1 MTKYKNFY
9 KLDFMIESKI
19 KNEYRLGT
27 RKGITE
33 LDDYFYMP
41 VRITGTGYN
50 FRKRDD
56 ELILA
61 DRNQADF
68 FTKAFIE
75 HCKSLPIIINH
86 PSEND
91 MLHSDNLKDNA
102 IIGNTIDAYIKGNE
116 LWGVARIYD
125 KNLITLIKNGE
136 IQSTSPGVRIFYD
149 NNNDPIVNTEIPYDI
164 NHLAFC
170 KKGHWDNDLVSDNHS
185 KGFDNSSYERLKV
198 GYEAND
204 NSLVLTNDNN
214 FDKLSE
220 NTILQK
226 GNGMTQKDEAL
237 HQNANDIAPV
247 VAGALGGMAASK
259 ATDGELEIKHSSDGG
274 EGEGSTV
281 PEQNKAND
289 AYESNENKLKH
300 AVQNSGTPTF
310 TRDSEVEAEVNDA
323 EPVVGANKNLEKA
336 ASIMATA
343 SHAGLP
349 SAKQD
354 EKAEEKSMP
363 TDEIKKD
370 EVKQDEVK
378 KDEKDEKTNDS
389 EVVDSEN
396 ETEDDKE
403 RESELK
409 KMRAVC
415 DSADA
420 NLGVKMPYI
429 VGRQTLRSIAHKFV
443 SANKGFVDKKYAN
456 LALDSYTSELARE
469 VLESTYQNIASK
481 SEVKPQISQNGYVM
495 QPDGSMIKFD

>member
-1 MTKYKNFY
+1 
-9 KLDFMIESKI
+9 MIEKKL
-19 KNEYRLGT
+19 KNEYRIGV

-50 FRKRDD
+50 LRQKDN

-61 DRNQADF
+61 DRNQSEF
-68 FTKAFIE
+68 FSKEFIE

-91 MLHSDNLKDNA
+91 MLNSENLKDNA
-102 IIGNTIDAYIKGNE
+102 IIGNTIDAYIKSDE
-116 LWGVARIYD
+116 LWGLARIYD
-125 KNLITLIKNGE
+125 KNLLNLIKSGE
-136 IQSTSPGVRIFYD
+136 LKSTSPGVRIFYD
-149 NNNDPIVNTEIPYDI
+149 ENADPIANSEIPYDI

-170 KKGHWDNDLVSDNHS
+170 EKGHWDNDLVSDKHS
-185 KGFDNSSYERLKV
+185 KGFDDSTYERLKV
-198 GYEAND
+198 SYNTND
-204 NSLVLTNDNN
+204 KQLILTNDNK
-214 FDKLSE
+214 FDNLSDE
-220 NTILQK
+220 KTLQK
-226 GNGMTQKDEAL
+226 GTQMTQKDEAL
-237 HQNANDIAPV
+237 HQNTNDVAPV
-247 VAGALGGMAASK
+247 IAGAVGGMAASK
-259 ATDGELEIKHSSDGG
+259 ATDGELEIKHMSDGG
-274 EGEGSTV
+274 EGDNNLV

-310 TRDSEVEAEVNDA
+310 TKDSEIEAEVNDA
-323 EPVVGANKNLEKA
+323 DNDIVGKNQNLEKA
-336 ASIMATA
+336 ASIMANA

-349 SAKQD
+349 SQN
-354 EKAEEKSMP
+354 KAEEKPVSE
-363 TDEIKKD
+363 DVKKE
-370 EVKQDEVK
+370 EVKEDKKEEVK
-378 KDEKDEKTNDS
+378 EDEKEQKANDS

-409 KMRAVC
+409 KMRSVC

-429 VGRQTLRSIAHKFV
+429 SGRQTLRSIAHKFV
-443 SANKGFVDKKYAN
+443 TANKGFVDKKYAN
-456 LALDSYTSELARE
+456 LALDSYTPELARE
-469 VLESTYQNIASK
+469 VLQSVYDNIASK
-481 SEVKPQISQNGYVM
+481 SETKPQVSHNGYVM